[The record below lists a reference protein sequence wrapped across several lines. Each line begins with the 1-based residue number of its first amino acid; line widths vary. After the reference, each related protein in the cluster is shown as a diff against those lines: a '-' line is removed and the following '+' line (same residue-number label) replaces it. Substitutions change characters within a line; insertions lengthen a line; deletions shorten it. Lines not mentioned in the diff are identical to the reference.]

1 MVVDEIV
8 FRTFQTPS
16 CRRPRRTT
24 RKDLSTMRRR
34 LTGAFVA
41 LAVVV
46 APAGVANA
54 ASFNVKDYGAKG
66 DGRAIDSVAIDKAIA
81 AASAAV
87 GGVVEIP
94 PGTYLSRSIHL
105 RSNVTIN
112 LQQGARIV
120 ASGSGIDA
128 PEPNPNSRY
137 QDFGHSHFRNALLW
151 GENVENVHFTGKG
164 VIDGANKL
172 ETGENI
178 PAGKGDKM
186 LSLKFCKNVTITD
199 VTFREAGHFAII
211 TNGCDGMKLDRITV
225 DTPDDRDGINFINS
239 SNVELSNSTIVSSD
253 DAVAFKSDYATGR
266 TSPSENNVVRDST
279 IRSTENNAIQFGS
292 ETCGSFRNI
301 QFRNLDVTGASK
313 AGLGMVSMD
322 GAVIE
327 DVLYDNIRLTRT
339 ASPIFL
345 HIGDRG
351 RCPGNP
357 PTGKIRNITYRNIT
371 GTNLTAPRDIPGD
384 PEYASTVSGRPDS
397 KITGLTFD
405 HVRLTVPGNHKE
417 SDASRVPPE
426 VSGEYPPRIFGARPA
441 FGFWLRNAVDVKFV
455 DSTIEFEKN
464 DGRPAFTT
472 DSVSGIS
479 LTGVTVERS
488 TGSSDLLWR
497 KSSGVSVVDSATTD
511 GRALRARTS

>member
-1 MVVDEIV
+1 
-8 FRTFQTPS
+8 
-16 CRRPRRTT
+16 
-24 RKDLSTMRRR
+24 MRRR

-46 APAGVANA
+46 APVGVANA

-66 DGRAIDSVAIDKAIA
+66 DGKAIDSVAIDKAIA
-81 AASAAV
+81 AASSAV

-105 RSNVTIN
+105 KSNVTIN
-112 LQQGARIV
+112 IQQGARIV

-128 PEPNPNSRY
+128 PESNPNSKY

-151 GENVENVHFTGKG
+151 GENVENVNFTGRG

-186 LSLKFCKNVTITD
+186 LSLKFCKNVNITD

-211 TNGCDGMKLDRITV
+211 TNGCNGMKLDRITV
-225 DTPDDRDGINFINS
+225 DSPDDRDGINFINS
-239 SNVELSNSTIVSSD
+239 SNVELSNSVVVASD
-253 DAVAFKSDYATGR
+253 DAVAFKSDFATGK
-266 TSPSENNVVRDST
+266 TFLSENNVVRDST
-279 IRSTENNAIQFGS
+279 IQSTENNAIQFGS
-292 ETCGSFRNI
+292 ETCGSFKNI
-301 QFRNLDVTGASK
+301 QFRNLKVTGASK

-327 DVLYDNIRLTRT
+327 DVLYDNIQLTKT
-339 ASPIFL
+339 ASPIFI
-345 HIGDRG
+345 HIGKRG
-351 RCPGNP
+351 RCPGSP

-384 PEYASTVSGRPDS
+384 PEYASTISGRSDS

-405 HVRLTVPGNHKE
+405 NVRLSVPGGHGE
-417 SDASRVPPE
+417 GDAGKNPPE
-426 VSGEYPPRIFGARPA
+426 VSGEYPPRIFGVRPA
-441 FGFWLRNAVDVKFV
+441 FGFWIRNAADVKFLN
-455 DSTIEFEKN
+455 STIEFDKN
-464 DGRPAFTT
+464 DGRPAITT
-472 DSVSGIS
+472 DSV
-479 LTGVTVERS
+479 TGVSLNGVKVERS
-488 TGSSDLLWR
+488 TGANDLQWR
-497 KSSGVSVVDSATTD
+497 KSSGTSVTNSTTTS
-511 GRALRARTS
+511 GQALRAKTS

>member
-1 MVVDEIV
+1 
-8 FRTFQTPS
+8 
-16 CRRPRRTT
+16 
-24 RKDLSTMRRR
+24 MRRR

-46 APAGVANA
+46 APVGVAKA
-54 ASFNVKDYGAKG
+54 TSFNVKDYGAKG

-81 AASAAV
+81 AASAA
-87 GGVVEIP
+87 GNGIVEIP

-105 RSNVTIN
+105 KSNITIN

-128 PEPNPNSRY
+128 PEPNPTYRRY

-151 GENVENVHFTGKG
+151 GENVENINFTGKG

-186 LSLKFCKNVTITD
+186 LSLKFCKNVNITG

-211 TNGCDGMKLDRITV
+211 TNGCNGMKLDRITV
-225 DTPDDRDGINFINS
+225 DSPEDRDGINFINS
-239 SNVELSNSTIVSSD
+239 SNIELSNSTIVSSD

-266 TSPSENNVVRDST
+266 TFLSENNVVRDST
-279 IRSTENNAIQFGS
+279 IESTENNAVQFGS

-301 QFRNLDVTGASK
+301 QFRNLRITGASK

-327 DVLYDNIRLTRT
+327 DVLYDNIQLTKT
-339 ASPIFL
+339 GSPIYL
-345 HIGDRG
+345 HVGKRG
-351 RCPGNP
+351 RCPDNP

-384 PEYASTVSGRPDS
+384 PEYASTVSGRSDS

-405 HVRLTVPGNHKE
+405 RVKLTVPGNHKE
-417 SDASRVPPE
+417 SDAVKSPPE
-426 VSGEYPPRIFGARPA
+426 VSGEYPPRIFGVRPA
-441 FGFWLRNAVDVKFV
+441 FGFWIRNATDVKFL
-455 DSTIEFEKN
+455 DSTIEFDRN

-472 DSVSGIS
+472 DGVQDIS
-479 LTGVTVERS
+479 LNGVKVERS
-488 TGSSDLLWR
+488 TGATDLQWR
-497 KSSGVSVVDSATTD
+497 KSSGTSVTNSTTTS
-511 GRALRARTS
+511 GQALRARNG